1 MTDAKEPL
9 GRIGVLMGG
18 CSSERDISLKSGK
31 AVDQALRE
39 AGCDVVP
46 MDLTTVD
53 GPEIVA
59 LLQAE
64 KIDIAF
70 IALHGKFG
78 EDGAI
83 QTILENAGVAYTGAG
98 PEASRLAINKIS
110 TQSLL
115 DRSGVSV
122 PACCIFPDGA
132 EEFDDVRNALG
143 GAVVVKP
150 ACEGS
155 SIGITVVKE
164 ARDFPAA
171 VALARQYGPDILI
184 ERYIPGREITAGIL
198 AGEALPLVEIIPRSG
213 FFDFTA
219 KYQKG
224 LTEYLAPAP
233 LDSATTQ
240 KIQRMA
246 VTAFEALGC
255 RDMGRVDF
263 ILDKNNNPFVL
274 EVNTIPG
281 FTATSLLPM
290 AAQRQGYSFTDLC
303 LKIAGFAAARRA
315 ASSLHASRDALHG

>member
-83 QTILENAGVAYTGAG
+83 QTILENAGVAYTGSG

-171 VALARQYGPDILI
+171 VALKTYGPDILI
-184 ERYIPGREITAGIL
+184 ERYIPGRKSPPGFWPEGPA
-198 AGEALPLVEIIPRSG
+198 AVEIIPWSG
-213 FFDFTA
+213 FLISPPSI
-219 KYQKG
+219 KG
-224 LTEYLAPAP
+224 LTEYLA
-233 LDSATTQ
+233 
-240 KIQRMA
+240 QRR
-246 VTAFEALGC
+246 LI
-255 RDMGRVDF
+255 R
-263 ILDKNNNPFVL
+263 
-274 EVNTIPG
+274 
-281 FTATSLLPM
+281 
-290 AAQRQGYSFTDLC
+290 QRRKKFNGW
-303 LKIAGFAAARRA
+303 R
-315 ASSLHASRDALHG
+315 